1 MHITGGYQSQFEFFP
16 HAPGQAP
23 TEGKSPYQLKSLTLT
38 AENIIVLGI
47 VFVMTLVLFFSFGFE
62 KGKRVT
68 RISLW
73 EAFKSAAPV
82 AAVQA
87 QAERVVLPAREASV
101 PEERGENL
109 GAGQDP
115 LPEILPSRTG
125 AEEDIFTIQVASFKQ
140 ERDAQKEAT
149 LLKKK
154 GYDIF
159 VLLKGKHSIVCVG
172 KFAQKNAA
180 KQFSNRLKN
189 KYTDCLVR
197 RL

>member
-1 MHITGGYQSQFEFFP
+1 MNIAGGHPSQFEFFP
-16 HAPGQAP
+16 HAPGPAP
-23 TEGKSPYQLKSLTLT
+23 VAGKSPYQLKSLTLT

-62 KGKRVT
+62 KGRRVT
-68 RISLW
+68 RNSMLGTTQI
-73 EAFKSAAPV
+73 ATPAAEPPAQVSHV
-82 AAVQA
+82 APA
-87 QAERVVLPAREASV
+87 AREAA
-101 PEERGENL
+101 PLEERAGGL
-109 GAGQDP
+109 GAGKDP
-115 LPEILPSRTG
+115 LPEVSPGT
-125 AEEDIFTIQVASFKQ
+125 AAQEDIFTIQVASFNR
-140 ERDAQKEAT
+140 ERDAQKEAM

-154 GYDIF
+154 GYDIY
-159 VLLKGKHSIVCVG
+159 VLSKGKHSIVCVG

>member
-1 MHITGGYQSQFEFFP
+1 MNIPGGHPTQFEFFP
-16 HAPGQAP
+16 HAPGPVPVAS
-23 TEGKSPYQLKSLTLT
+23 KSPYQLKSLTLT

-62 KGKRVT
+62 KGRRVT
-68 RISLW
+68 RNSMVGPIQIATPVEEPPAQVSHV
-73 EAFKSAAPV
+73 AP
-82 AAVQA
+82 A
-87 QAERVVLPAREASV
+87 AREAASL
-101 PEERGENL
+101 EERAGGL
-109 GAGQDP
+109 GAGKDP
-115 LPEILPSRTG
+115 LPEVSPGT
-125 AEEDIFTIQVASFKQ
+125 AAQEDIFTIQVASFNR
-140 ERDAQKEAT
+140 ERDAQKEAM

-154 GYDIF
+154 GYDIY
-159 VLLKGKHSIVCVG
+159 VLSKGKHSIVCVG

>member
-1 MHITGGYQSQFEFFP
+1 M
-16 HAPGQAP
+16 A
-23 TEGKSPYQLKSLTLT
+23 GKSPYQLKSLTLT

-62 KGKRVT
+62 KGKRMT
-68 RISLW
+68 RFSMW
-73 EAFKSAAPV
+73 AAAP
-82 AAVQA
+82 QA
-87 QAERVVLPAREASV
+87 QAERAVLPAREAAV
-101 PEERGENL
+101 PEERSGNL
-109 GAGQDP
+109 GAGSDP
-115 LPEILPSRTG
+115 LLEVLPSGTS
-125 AEEDIFTIQVASFKQ
+125 AQEDTFTIQVASFKQ

-159 VLLKGKHSIVCVG
+159 ILSKGKHSIVCVG